1 MNFATWTYSQNTDIT
16 SQVTQYSLR
25 SSLAMIHYF
34 MGSFNTH
41 KWFVA
46 HSCSRFHTAG
56 WTMKR
61 METQRVLPWCFLC
74 SDSCF
79 LPSLNTILDSLKT
92 VNYWVLIIVH
102 ARHCSKHVPELSNL
116 MLQLSWVAI
125 SLPISFWIL
134 KSRSKLFKCCVQGH
148 RPSQASTWTQEVWIF
163 RAMPHSQQLHT
174 YLLKGIF
181 HPLWFYCWALRCS

>member
-1 MNFATWTYSQNTDIT
+1 MWLTVVLDSTRQAELWKEWRRSVYS
-16 SQVTQYSLR
+16 R
-25 SSLAMIHYF
+25 GA
-34 MGSFNTH
+34 
-41 KWFVA
+41 
-46 HSCSRFHTAG
+46 SCVR
-56 WTMKR
+56 
-61 METQRVLPWCFLC
+61 
-74 SDSCF
+74 DSCF